1 MISPLYSKVIFSLGI
16 VLIIAAIGAI
26 YITMIASQNNGTQ
39 SSNSSPSLSPST
51 TNSTQSPQ
59 GNSTNINNQS
69 SFQSTFVSPKDNTI
83 VIPQGAQS
91 PNSGNYFEPLN
102 AIVKPNSKITF
113 KNEDSTVHTATAN
126 DGSFDTGNILPGSSK
141 SVVIKGQGIISYH
154 CTIHPFMKAKLSVIS
169 SQ

>member
-1 MISPLYSKVIFSLGI
+1 
-16 VLIIAAIGAI
+16 
-26 YITMIASQNNGTQ
+26 MIASQNNGTQ

-69 SFQSTFVSPKDNTI
+69 SFQSTFVLPKDNTI

-113 KNEDSTVHTATAN
+113 KNEDRT
-126 DGSFDTGNILPGSSK
+126 SS
-141 SVVIKGQGIISYH
+141 YRH
-154 CTIHPFMKAKLSVIS
+154 C
-169 SQ
+169 